1 MQSRCNTFH
10 TPLPPSPHG
19 KGAVNEPQNTH
30 TRARSDL
37 GRRKL
42 AGGERKRRQGR
53 EKKVGKKKETGESK
67 EVPGLK
73 GASLRK
79 PGADGL
85 FYMVIFY
92 PLRPR

>member
-1 MQSRCNTFH
+1 MQH
-10 TPLPPSPHG
+10 LPPPPRE
-19 KGAVNEPQNTH
+19 KGAVN
-30 TRARSDL
+30 TRTRSDL

-53 EKKVGKKKETGESK
+53 EKGWGKKEGTGESK
-67 EVPGLK
+67 EVAGLK

-79 PGADGL
+79 PGASGL